1 MADPL
6 LSARDYIA
14 QQRERLETIVLGTAT
29 AAGEPDASVVATVL
43 DARGAFAIC
52 VSGLTARTRNLRENP
67 RASVLLADP
76 APAAGS
82 PFARRRLTF
91 ACQGEHVARADPGHA
106 SLLDALR
113 QRFGAVVDTVA
124 GLPDFEVIRL
134 VPTRGRVVVGFGAAF
149 HVDPADWTRL
159 TPIGPR

>member
-1 MADPL
+1 MADPVA
-6 LSARDYIA
+6 SAREFIL
-14 QQRERLETIVLGTAT
+14 QQRDRLETIVLGTSS
-29 AAGEPDASVVATVL
+29 AAGEPDAAVVATAL
-43 DARGAFAIC
+43 DAAGAFVIC
-52 VSGLTARTRNLRENP
+52 VSGLTAHTRNLRENP

-91 ACQGEHVARADPGHA
+91 ACQAERVAPAAPAHA
-106 SLLDALR
+106 ALLDRLR

-134 VPTRGRVVVGFGAAF
+134 VPARGRVVVGFGAAF
-149 HVDPADWTRL
+149 HVDPADWTQL
-159 TPIGPR
+159 APIGPR